1 MNNIPKDE
9 IQPLVSDDTLSDIL
23 LMEIPSETIA
33 YATMKKKRE
42 NKKETDLEKDIQK
55 LEKSDKSQQDCMT
68 TNDKKAELK
77 AIREKRIEGVLIR
90 SKARWIAH
98 GEKVTSYF
106 CSLEKR
112 HYISKNMAKL
122 IDKDDNILT
131 DNNDILQEVK
141 SFYEKLYERRDVED

>member
-1 MNNIPKDE
+1 MKIRSK
-9 IQPLVSDDTLSDIL
+9 
-23 LMEIPSETIA
+23 TIA
-33 YATMKKKRE
+33 YATMKKKRV
-42 NKKETDLEKDIQK
+42 NKKEIYLEKDIQK

-77 AIREKRIEGVLIR
+77 ALRENRIEGVLIR

-112 HYISKNMAKL
+112 HYIRKNMAKL

-141 SFYEKLYERRDVED
+141 SFFVKNCMREEMKKTVRFLKW

>member
-1 MNNIPKDE
+1 MNGK
-9 IQPLVSDDTLSDIL
+9 T
-23 LMEIPSETIA
+23 
-33 YATMKKKRE
+33 
-42 NKKETDLEKDIQK
+42 
-55 LEKSDKSQQDCMT
+55 
-68 TNDKKAELK
+68 AELI

-112 HYISKNMAKL
+112 HYVNKNMAKL
-122 IDKDDNILT
+122 IDKDGNILT

-141 SFYEKLYERRDVED
+141 SFL